1 MDQILPSEKKYSSE
15 PRRHHY
21 WPVAVIACLG
31 VLFSL
36 AIFGLL
42 RSWEHKD
49 AEKAFRLAAE
59 ERANAVKGAFDT
71 EMAMLEL
78 VRSSLSSDG
87 RIERQEF
94 NDTLVPFMARANSI
108 AAVEW
113 IPRVPD
119 SKRAEYEAAAQRD
132 GIKGFQFTELGKDGQ
147 LVAAPRRDEYY
158 PIYYVGPQAGNR
170 KAFGYDVASEETRRE
185 ALEKTRDLGKTVAS
199 GRISF
204 LQDEKST
211 DGNSGFLVC
220 MPVYEKHKPLK
231 TVEDRSKYH
240 IGFIMGVFRP
250 DQMLESALSR
260 LQPEGIDIGLYDAS
274 DPKSLQFHAS
284 RSREGEGKVAAS
296 QRFLSPTGEYYEAR
310 LNVVGHPWTIICK
323 PSPAFQQAH
332 TTWWPT
338 TVLGIGILFTVMIA
352 GYVWM
357 SIDNRLHLEEKVR
370 EQTADIRAAQEEVFC
385 RLMSA
390 ARLTAGEEGMRARR
404 IGLMSQALARAA
416 DWYGE
421 DVEAIR
427 RAAPM
432 HDIGKIGI
440 PDAIL
445 LKSENL
451 TPAVNEV
458 MMTHTNIG
466 AEVFAGSK
474 VPMLRM
480 AWEIAQFHHER
491 WDGKGYPQGLVG
503 KAIPESARILAIIDT
518 YDYLTHDAPGR
529 PALSE
534 SEALAMMEKES
545 GKQFDPMLLS
555 AFVRRLPDMRRIAQQ
570 YPDRKPEDSIASKN
584 HDAVENGKKPTQEKT
599 KGVATGAPTDSM
611 VGMPLVKTPITPTT
625 PPVEI

>member
-1 MDQILPSEKKYSSE
+1 MDQKSPSEKKHAAE
-15 PRRHHY
+15 PQRHPY
-21 WPVAVIACLG
+21 WPVALIACLG
-31 VLFSL
+31 VLFSF

-42 RSWEHKD
+42 RSWEQKD
-49 AEKAFRLAAE
+49 AAKAFRLAAE
-59 ERANAVKGAFDT
+59 DRANAVKNAFDT

-87 RIERQEF
+87 RIEREEF
-94 NDTLVPFMARANSI
+94 NDTLAPFLARANSI

-113 IPRVPD
+113 VPRVPD
-119 SKRAEYEAAAQRD
+119 SKRAQFEAAARRD
-132 GIKGFQFTELGKDGQ
+132 GIEEFQFTELGKDGQ
-147 LVAAPRRDEYY
+147 LITATRRDEYY
-158 PIYYVGPQAGNR
+158 PIYYIGPQVGNR

-185 ALEKTRDLGKTVAS
+185 ALERTRDAGKTVAS
-199 GRISF
+199 GRITF
-204 LQDEKST
+204 LQDEKGS

-220 MPVYEKHKPLK
+220 MPVYEKHKPTK

-240 IGFIMGVFRP
+240 LGFIMGVFRP
-250 DQMLESALSR
+250 DQMLDSALSK

-274 DPKSLQFHAS
+274 DAKSLQFHAS
-284 RSREGEGKVAAS
+284 RTREGEGRVSAS
-296 QRFLSPTGEYYEAR
+296 PQLLSPSGEYYEAR
-310 LNVVGHPWTIICK
+310 LSVAGHPWMVICK
-323 PSPAFQQAH
+323 PTPAFLEAH

-338 TVLGIGILFTVMIA
+338 TVLGIGIVFTLMTA
-352 GYVWM
+352 GYVWI
-357 SIDNRLHLEEKVR
+357 SIDHRLHLEDKVR

-390 ARLTAGEEGMRARR
+390 ARLTSGEEGMRARR

-421 DVEAIR
+421 DLDAIR

-445 LKSENL
+445 MKADKL
-451 TPAVNEV
+451 TPDEREV

-480 AWEIAQFHHER
+480 AWEIAQYHHEH
-491 WDGKGYPQGLVG
+491 WDGKGYPQGLAG
-503 KAIPESARILAIIDT
+503 KAIPESARILAIIDM

-534 SEALAMMEKES
+534 SDALAIMEKES
-545 GKQFDPMLLS
+545 GRQFDPLLLS
-555 AFVRRLPDMRRIAQQ
+555 AFVRRLPDIRRIAQQ
-570 YPDRKPEDSIASKN
+570 YPDHKPEDSGASK
-584 HDAVENGKKPTQEKT
+584 DQGVERAQKHANEKT
-599 KGVATGAPTDSM
+599 REGAAVTTNVGM
-611 VGMPLVKTPITPTT
+611 VGMPLAKTPTPPPT